1 MCVSYL
7 LIINTFFDTGT
18 LYKRPLRNA
27 LLIDGL
33 WTLWRFD
40 PGTASIAPLEDWRL
54 WSLDC
59 FEKTRKGF
67 ICFQKYCWIDFT
79 YYWKPNFS
87 ISPLVRRSIGRV
99 VGQSVAISLK
109 GGERVHFLDNMYC
122 SASEKEE
129 REKERERERVCVW
142 ERERKGARNEREREK
157 ERVDIHVCVCARYM
171 SDVC

>member
-1 MCVSYL
+1 MDYGHYEDSILGPHL
-7 LIINTFFDTGT
+7 LHLWKIDAFDHSTV
-18 LYKRPLRNA
+18 LKKN
-27 LLIDGL
+27 
-33 WTLWRFD
+33 
-40 PGTASIAPLEDWRL
+40 
-54 WSLDC
+54 
-59 FEKTRKGF
+59 RKGF

-142 ERERKGARNEREREK
+142 ERERKGARKERERERRN
-157 ERVDIHVCVCARYM
+157 EWIYMCVCVCVCARYM